1 MNKLNNHTDLGD
13 VLIRSDLNVPMINN
27 EITDKFRISK
37 SIKII
42 NSIYESSRTIT
53 FTSHLGR
60 PNNSDPNFSLIKIAD
75 AMSELLDNEKVMFI
89 DAIHGA
95 KVEEAIKNQKS
106 KIFLLENLR
115 FDEGEINNSFD
126 FAANVT
132 KPFQTYIFDAFGAAH
147 REHASVV
154 SFGNFLNSYQ
164 GPLVSEELEELNKIL
179 NTNKSGYSVLLGGA
193 KISDKLSLIENLL
206 PKVEKLMIG
215 GGMCFT
221 FLKALGYEIGNS
233 IFEESFVAKAKFLMD
248 SKYGDKIVLPTD
260 FGVTESIE
268 SNIRSNIKVEDFQE
282 NHIGVD
288 IGNETLSKFSSLL
301 NASKYIF
308 WNGPMG
314 IFEIDEYSTG
324 TREITKVISMTQAY
338 SSVGGGDSVS
348 AINKFSDRKKFN
360 HISTGGGASLEFLE
374 GKKLPGVNIYKPL
387 II

>member
-1 MNKLNNHTDLGD
+1 
-13 VLIRSDLNVPMINN
+13 
-27 EITDKFRISK
+27 
-37 SIKII
+37 
-42 NSIYESSRTIT
+42 
-53 FTSHLGR
+53 
-60 PNNSDPNFSLIKIAD
+60 
-75 AMSELLDNEKVMFI
+75 
-89 DAIHGA
+89 
-95 KVEEAIKNQKS
+95 
-106 KIFLLENLR
+106 
-115 FDEGEINNSFD
+115 
-126 FAANVT
+126 
-132 KPFQTYIFDAFGAAH
+132 
-147 REHASVV
+147 
-154 SFGNFLNSYQ
+154 
-164 GPLVSEELEELNKIL
+164 
-179 NTNKSGYSVLLGGA
+179 
-193 KISDKLSLIENLL
+193 
-206 PKVEKLMIG
+206 
-215 GGMCFT
+215 MCFT

-248 SKYGDKIVLPTD
+248 SKYGNKIVLPTD

-288 IGNETLSKFSSLL
+288 IGNETLSKFSSIL

-324 TREITKVISMTQAY
+324 TREITKVISMSQAY